1 MARPTVRSWLDQ
13 EQTLAWLL
21 VGPLVLLLLG
31 LVAYPF
37 AVAVQFALSDRTLAE
52 PGRFVGLANV
62 WNLWDNQIY
71 RQTLWNTIVYTIG
84 ATVLK
89 LGAGLG
95 LALILNERLPLK
107 RLIRSAVLLPWI
119 VPTVLSAMA
128 WLWLLT
134 PNFSVLNWILV
145 HSGLC
150 QRGLPWLTS
159 PSLAMFSVILVNTW
173 RGIPFFA
180 ITLLA
185 GLQTIPGELYEASAI
200 DGAGTWR
207 RFRYV
212 TLPLLQPILLITLV
226 LSVIWTFSDF
236 QVVYGLTQ
244 GGPMNSTHVLAT
256 LSYQVGLAS
265 GNIGEGA
272 AISLTM
278 LPLLLVLII
287 WQIRHLR
294 RGVGRVNRRPAIERV
309 LFVYAPLAFAL
320 VFLLG
325 PFYWMV
331 ITALKPNS
339 ELYNAAR
346 SPLYV
351 ASPTLEHFVFLFRKT
366 AFLEWTKNTMIVSVG
381 ATTLALTL
389 GVPAGY
395 ALARFRFPGA
405 GLVGTGVIVTY
416 LVPTSLL
423 FIPMVQVMSTIGLVD
438 SYWALVVVYP
448 TFLAPFVAW
457 LMAGYFRTIPGE
469 LEECARI
476 DGASRLGAL
485 WRIAIPLARPG
496 IVSAGIFAFTL
507 SWNEFIYAL
516 TLVTASSERTIPVGV
531 LVQLTRADFYFWGP
545 LMAGALA
552 GSIPVALIYS
562 FFVDQYAAGLTAGA
576 VKG

>member
-1 MARPTVRSWLDQ
+1 MGRLAVRRWLDQ

-37 AVAVQFALSDRTLAE
+37 GVAVQYALSDRTLAE
-52 PGRFVGLANV
+52 PGGFVGLANV

-84 ATVLK
+84 ATILK

-145 HSGLC
+145 HTGLS

-200 DGAGTWR
+200 DGAGTWH
-207 RFRYV
+207 RFRHV

-278 LPLLLVLII
+278 LPLLLVLIV

-294 RGVGRVNRRPAIERV
+294 RG
-309 LFVYAPLAFAL
+309 
-320 VFLLG
+320 
-325 PFYWMV
+325 
-331 ITALKPNS
+331 T
-339 ELYNAAR
+339 
-346 SPLYV
+346 
-351 ASPTLEHFVFLFRKT
+351 
-366 AFLEWTKNTMIVSVG
+366 G
-381 ATTLALTL
+381 A
-389 GVPAGY
+389 
-395 ALARFRFPGA
+395 
-405 GLVGTGVIVTY
+405 
-416 LVPTSLL
+416 
-423 FIPMVQVMSTIGLVD
+423 
-438 SYWALVVVYP
+438 
-448 TFLAPFVAW
+448 
-457 LMAGYFRTIPGE
+457 
-469 LEECARI
+469 
-476 DGASRLGAL
+476 
-485 WRIAIPLARPG
+485 
-496 IVSAGIFAFTL
+496 
-507 SWNEFIYAL
+507 
-516 TLVTASSERTIPVGV
+516 
-531 LVQLTRADFYFWGP
+531 
-545 LMAGALA
+545 
-552 GSIPVALIYS
+552 
-562 FFVDQYAAGLTAGA
+562 
-576 VKG
+576 

>member
-1 MARPTVRSWLDQ
+1 MARLSVRRWLDQ

-37 AVAVQFALSDRTLAE
+37 GVAVMYALSDRTLAE

-84 ATVLK
+84 ATILK

-95 LALILNERLPLK
+95 LALILNEKLPLK

-145 HSGLC
+145 HAGLS

-159 PSLAMFSVILVNTW
+159 PALAMFSVILVNTW

-185 GLQTIPGELYEASAI
+185 GLQTIPGDLYEASAI
-200 DGAGTWR
+200 DGAGAWH

-226 LSVIWTFSDF
+226 LSMIWTFSDF

-278 LPLLLVLII
+278 LPLLLILIV

-294 RGVGRVNRRPAIERV
+294 RGA
-309 LFVYAPLAFAL
+309 
-320 VFLLG
+320 
-325 PFYWMV
+325 
-331 ITALKPNS
+331 TA
-339 ELYNAAR
+339 
-346 SPLYV
+346 
-351 ASPTLEHFVFLFRKT
+351 
-366 AFLEWTKNTMIVSVG
+366 
-381 ATTLALTL
+381 
-389 GVPAGY
+389 
-395 ALARFRFPGA
+395 
-405 GLVGTGVIVTY
+405 
-416 LVPTSLL
+416 
-423 FIPMVQVMSTIGLVD
+423 
-438 SYWALVVVYP
+438 
-448 TFLAPFVAW
+448 
-457 LMAGYFRTIPGE
+457 
-469 LEECARI
+469 
-476 DGASRLGAL
+476 
-485 WRIAIPLARPG
+485 
-496 IVSAGIFAFTL
+496 
-507 SWNEFIYAL
+507 
-516 TLVTASSERTIPVGV
+516 
-531 LVQLTRADFYFWGP
+531 
-545 LMAGALA
+545 
-552 GSIPVALIYS
+552 
-562 FFVDQYAAGLTAGA
+562 
-576 VKG
+576 

>member
-1 MARPTVRSWLDQ
+1 MVRLAVRRWLDQ

-37 AVAVQFALSDRTLAE
+37 GVAVQYALSDRTLAE

-84 ATVLK
+84 ATILK

-95 LALILNERLPLK
+95 LALILNEQLPFK

-134 PNFSVLNWILV
+134 PNFSVLNWMLV
-145 HSGLC
+145 HSGLS

-159 PSLAMFSVILVNTW
+159 PALAMFSVILVNTW

-200 DGAGTWR
+200 DGAGTWH
-207 RFRYV
+207 RFRHV

-278 LPLLLVLII
+278 LPLLLILIV

-294 RGVGRVNRRPAIERV
+294 RG
-309 LFVYAPLAFAL
+309 
-320 VFLLG
+320 
-325 PFYWMV
+325 
-331 ITALKPNS
+331 
-339 ELYNAAR
+339 
-346 SPLYV
+346 
-351 ASPTLEHFVFLFRKT
+351 
-366 AFLEWTKNTMIVSVG
+366 
-381 ATTLALTL
+381 
-389 GVPAGY
+389 
-395 ALARFRFPGA
+395 
-405 GLVGTGVIVTY
+405 
-416 LVPTSLL
+416 
-423 FIPMVQVMSTIGLVD
+423 
-438 SYWALVVVYP
+438 
-448 TFLAPFVAW
+448 
-457 LMAGYFRTIPGE
+457 
-469 LEECARI
+469 
-476 DGASRLGAL
+476 
-485 WRIAIPLARPG
+485 
-496 IVSAGIFAFTL
+496 
-507 SWNEFIYAL
+507 
-516 TLVTASSERTIPVGV
+516 
-531 LVQLTRADFYFWGP
+531 
-545 LMAGALA
+545 AGA
-552 GSIPVALIYS
+552 
-562 FFVDQYAAGLTAGA
+562 
-576 VKG
+576 

>member
-1 MARPTVRSWLDQ
+1 MARLAVRRWLDQ

-37 AVAVQFALSDRTLAE
+37 GVAVQYALSDRTLAE

-84 ATVLK
+84 ATILK

-95 LALILNERLPLK
+95 LALILNEQLPLK

-134 PNFSVLNWILV
+134 PNFSVLNWMLV
-145 HSGLC
+145 HSGLS

-200 DGAGTWR
+200 DGAGTWH
-207 RFRYV
+207 RFRHV

-278 LPLLLVLII
+278 LPLLLILIV

-294 RGVGRVNRRPAIERV
+294 RG
-309 LFVYAPLAFAL
+309 
-320 VFLLG
+320 
-325 PFYWMV
+325 
-331 ITALKPNS
+331 
-339 ELYNAAR
+339 
-346 SPLYV
+346 
-351 ASPTLEHFVFLFRKT
+351 
-366 AFLEWTKNTMIVSVG
+366 
-381 ATTLALTL
+381 
-389 GVPAGY
+389 
-395 ALARFRFPGA
+395 
-405 GLVGTGVIVTY
+405 
-416 LVPTSLL
+416 
-423 FIPMVQVMSTIGLVD
+423 
-438 SYWALVVVYP
+438 
-448 TFLAPFVAW
+448 
-457 LMAGYFRTIPGE
+457 
-469 LEECARI
+469 
-476 DGASRLGAL
+476 
-485 WRIAIPLARPG
+485 
-496 IVSAGIFAFTL
+496 
-507 SWNEFIYAL
+507 
-516 TLVTASSERTIPVGV
+516 
-531 LVQLTRADFYFWGP
+531 
-545 LMAGALA
+545 AGA
-552 GSIPVALIYS
+552 
-562 FFVDQYAAGLTAGA
+562 
-576 VKG
+576 

>member
-1 MARPTVRSWLDQ
+1 MPRLSVRRWLDQ

-37 AVAVQFALSDRTLAE
+37 GVAVMYALSDRTLAE

-84 ATVLK
+84 ATILK

-95 LALILNERLPLK
+95 LALVLNEKLPLK

-145 HSGLC
+145 HSGLS

-200 DGAGTWR
+200 DGAGAWH

-226 LSVIWTFSDF
+226 LSMIWTFSDF

-278 LPLLLVLII
+278 LPLLLILIV

-294 RGVGRVNRRPAIERV
+294 RGA
-309 LFVYAPLAFAL
+309 
-320 VFLLG
+320 
-325 PFYWMV
+325 
-331 ITALKPNS
+331 TA
-339 ELYNAAR
+339 
-346 SPLYV
+346 
-351 ASPTLEHFVFLFRKT
+351 
-366 AFLEWTKNTMIVSVG
+366 
-381 ATTLALTL
+381 
-389 GVPAGY
+389 
-395 ALARFRFPGA
+395 
-405 GLVGTGVIVTY
+405 
-416 LVPTSLL
+416 
-423 FIPMVQVMSTIGLVD
+423 
-438 SYWALVVVYP
+438 
-448 TFLAPFVAW
+448 
-457 LMAGYFRTIPGE
+457 
-469 LEECARI
+469 
-476 DGASRLGAL
+476 
-485 WRIAIPLARPG
+485 
-496 IVSAGIFAFTL
+496 
-507 SWNEFIYAL
+507 
-516 TLVTASSERTIPVGV
+516 
-531 LVQLTRADFYFWGP
+531 
-545 LMAGALA
+545 
-552 GSIPVALIYS
+552 
-562 FFVDQYAAGLTAGA
+562 
-576 VKG
+576 

>member
-1 MARPTVRSWLDQ
+1 MVPSSIRRWLDH

-37 AVAVQFALSDRTLAE
+37 GVAVQYALSDRTLAE

-62 WNLWDNQIY
+62 RNLWDNQIY

-84 ATVLK
+84 ATILK

-95 LALILNERLPLK
+95 LALVLNERLPLK

-145 HSGLC
+145 HAGIS

-200 DGAGTWR
+200 DGAGRWH

-212 TLPLLQPILLITLV
+212 TLPLLQPILVITLI

-278 LPLLLVLII
+278 LPLLLILIV

-294 RGVGRVNRRPAIERV
+294 RGA
-309 LFVYAPLAFAL
+309 
-320 VFLLG
+320 
-325 PFYWMV
+325 
-331 ITALKPNS
+331 TA
-339 ELYNAAR
+339 
-346 SPLYV
+346 
-351 ASPTLEHFVFLFRKT
+351 
-366 AFLEWTKNTMIVSVG
+366 
-381 ATTLALTL
+381 
-389 GVPAGY
+389 
-395 ALARFRFPGA
+395 
-405 GLVGTGVIVTY
+405 
-416 LVPTSLL
+416 
-423 FIPMVQVMSTIGLVD
+423 
-438 SYWALVVVYP
+438 
-448 TFLAPFVAW
+448 
-457 LMAGYFRTIPGE
+457 
-469 LEECARI
+469 
-476 DGASRLGAL
+476 
-485 WRIAIPLARPG
+485 
-496 IVSAGIFAFTL
+496 
-507 SWNEFIYAL
+507 
-516 TLVTASSERTIPVGV
+516 
-531 LVQLTRADFYFWGP
+531 
-545 LMAGALA
+545 
-552 GSIPVALIYS
+552 
-562 FFVDQYAAGLTAGA
+562 
-576 VKG
+576 

>member
-1 MARPTVRSWLDQ
+1 MMRLSVRRWLDQ

-37 AVAVQFALSDRTLAE
+37 GVAVMYALSDRTLAE

-89 LGAGLG
+89 LGAGLA
-95 LALILNERLPLK
+95 LALILNEQLPLK

-145 HSGLC
+145 HTGLS

-185 GLQTIPGELYEASAI
+185 GLQTIPTELYEASAI

-278 LPLLLVLII
+278 LPLLLIMII

-294 RGVGRVNRRPAIERV
+294 RGV
-309 LFVYAPLAFAL
+309 
-320 VFLLG
+320 
-325 PFYWMV
+325 
-331 ITALKPNS
+331 
-339 ELYNAAR
+339 AA
-346 SPLYV
+346 
-351 ASPTLEHFVFLFRKT
+351 
-366 AFLEWTKNTMIVSVG
+366 
-381 ATTLALTL
+381 
-389 GVPAGY
+389 
-395 ALARFRFPGA
+395 
-405 GLVGTGVIVTY
+405 
-416 LVPTSLL
+416 
-423 FIPMVQVMSTIGLVD
+423 
-438 SYWALVVVYP
+438 
-448 TFLAPFVAW
+448 
-457 LMAGYFRTIPGE
+457 
-469 LEECARI
+469 
-476 DGASRLGAL
+476 
-485 WRIAIPLARPG
+485 
-496 IVSAGIFAFTL
+496 
-507 SWNEFIYAL
+507 
-516 TLVTASSERTIPVGV
+516 
-531 LVQLTRADFYFWGP
+531 
-545 LMAGALA
+545 
-552 GSIPVALIYS
+552 
-562 FFVDQYAAGLTAGA
+562 
-576 VKG
+576 

>member
-1 MARPTVRSWLDQ
+1 MARPSVRRWLDQ
-13 EQTLAWLL
+13 EQTLAWIL

-37 AVAVQFALSDRTLAE
+37 GVAVQFALSDRTLAE

-62 WNLWDNQIY
+62 WNLWENQIY

-84 ATVLK
+84 ATILK

-95 LALILNERLPLK
+95 LALVLNERLPLK

-145 HSGLC
+145 HSGLS
-150 QRGLPWLTS
+150 QRGLPWLTN

-200 DGAGTWR
+200 DGAGTWH

-278 LPLLLVLII
+278 LPLLLILII

-294 RGVGRVNRRPAIERV
+294 RG
-309 LFVYAPLAFAL
+309 
-320 VFLLG
+320 
-325 PFYWMV
+325 
-331 ITALKPNS
+331 
-339 ELYNAAR
+339 
-346 SPLYV
+346 
-351 ASPTLEHFVFLFRKT
+351 
-366 AFLEWTKNTMIVSVG
+366 
-381 ATTLALTL
+381 
-389 GVPAGY
+389 
-395 ALARFRFPGA
+395 
-405 GLVGTGVIVTY
+405 
-416 LVPTSLL
+416 
-423 FIPMVQVMSTIGLVD
+423 
-438 SYWALVVVYP
+438 
-448 TFLAPFVAW
+448 
-457 LMAGYFRTIPGE
+457 
-469 LEECARI
+469 
-476 DGASRLGAL
+476 
-485 WRIAIPLARPG
+485 
-496 IVSAGIFAFTL
+496 
-507 SWNEFIYAL
+507 
-516 TLVTASSERTIPVGV
+516 
-531 LVQLTRADFYFWGP
+531 
-545 LMAGALA
+545 AGA
-552 GSIPVALIYS
+552 
-562 FFVDQYAAGLTAGA
+562 
-576 VKG
+576 

>member
-1 MARPTVRSWLDQ
+1 MARLSVRRWLDQ

-37 AVAVQFALSDRTLAE
+37 GVAVMYALSDRTLAE

-84 ATVLK
+84 ATILK

-95 LALILNERLPLK
+95 LALVLNEKLPLK

-145 HSGLC
+145 HSGLS

-185 GLQTIPGELYEASAI
+185 GLQTIPGDLYEASAI
-200 DGAGTWR
+200 DGAGPWH

-226 LSVIWTFSDF
+226 LSMIWTFSDF

-278 LPLLLVLII
+278 LPLLLILIV

-294 RGVGRVNRRPAIERV
+294 RGA
-309 LFVYAPLAFAL
+309 
-320 VFLLG
+320 
-325 PFYWMV
+325 
-331 ITALKPNS
+331 TA
-339 ELYNAAR
+339 
-346 SPLYV
+346 
-351 ASPTLEHFVFLFRKT
+351 
-366 AFLEWTKNTMIVSVG
+366 
-381 ATTLALTL
+381 
-389 GVPAGY
+389 
-395 ALARFRFPGA
+395 
-405 GLVGTGVIVTY
+405 
-416 LVPTSLL
+416 
-423 FIPMVQVMSTIGLVD
+423 
-438 SYWALVVVYP
+438 
-448 TFLAPFVAW
+448 
-457 LMAGYFRTIPGE
+457 
-469 LEECARI
+469 
-476 DGASRLGAL
+476 
-485 WRIAIPLARPG
+485 
-496 IVSAGIFAFTL
+496 
-507 SWNEFIYAL
+507 
-516 TLVTASSERTIPVGV
+516 
-531 LVQLTRADFYFWGP
+531 
-545 LMAGALA
+545 
-552 GSIPVALIYS
+552 
-562 FFVDQYAAGLTAGA
+562 
-576 VKG
+576 

>member
-1 MARPTVRSWLDQ
+1 MARLSVRRWLDQ

-37 AVAVQFALSDRTLAE
+37 GVAVMYALSDRTLAE

-84 ATVLK
+84 ATILK

-95 LALILNERLPLK
+95 LALVLNEKLPLK

-145 HSGLC
+145 HSGLS

-185 GLQTIPGELYEASAI
+185 GLQTIPGDLYEASAI
-200 DGAGTWR
+200 DGAGPWH

-278 LPLLLVLII
+278 LPLLLILIV

-294 RGVGRVNRRPAIERV
+294 RGA
-309 LFVYAPLAFAL
+309 
-320 VFLLG
+320 
-325 PFYWMV
+325 
-331 ITALKPNS
+331 TA
-339 ELYNAAR
+339 
-346 SPLYV
+346 
-351 ASPTLEHFVFLFRKT
+351 
-366 AFLEWTKNTMIVSVG
+366 
-381 ATTLALTL
+381 
-389 GVPAGY
+389 
-395 ALARFRFPGA
+395 
-405 GLVGTGVIVTY
+405 
-416 LVPTSLL
+416 
-423 FIPMVQVMSTIGLVD
+423 
-438 SYWALVVVYP
+438 
-448 TFLAPFVAW
+448 
-457 LMAGYFRTIPGE
+457 
-469 LEECARI
+469 
-476 DGASRLGAL
+476 
-485 WRIAIPLARPG
+485 
-496 IVSAGIFAFTL
+496 
-507 SWNEFIYAL
+507 
-516 TLVTASSERTIPVGV
+516 
-531 LVQLTRADFYFWGP
+531 
-545 LMAGALA
+545 
-552 GSIPVALIYS
+552 
-562 FFVDQYAAGLTAGA
+562 
-576 VKG
+576 

>member
-1 MARPTVRSWLDQ
+1 MTRFSPRRWLDQ

-37 AVAVQFALSDRTLAE
+37 GVAVQFALSDRTLAE

-89 LGAGLG
+89 LGAGLA
-95 LALILNERLPLK
+95 LALILNEQLPLK

-145 HSGLC
+145 HTGVS

-200 DGAGTWR
+200 DGAGPWH

-212 TLPLLQPILLITLV
+212 TLPLLQPILVITLI

-278 LPLLLVLII
+278 LPLLLILIV

-294 RGVGRVNRRPAIERV
+294 RGA
-309 LFVYAPLAFAL
+309 
-320 VFLLG
+320 
-325 PFYWMV
+325 
-331 ITALKPNS
+331 TA
-339 ELYNAAR
+339 
-346 SPLYV
+346 
-351 ASPTLEHFVFLFRKT
+351 
-366 AFLEWTKNTMIVSVG
+366 
-381 ATTLALTL
+381 
-389 GVPAGY
+389 
-395 ALARFRFPGA
+395 
-405 GLVGTGVIVTY
+405 
-416 LVPTSLL
+416 
-423 FIPMVQVMSTIGLVD
+423 
-438 SYWALVVVYP
+438 
-448 TFLAPFVAW
+448 
-457 LMAGYFRTIPGE
+457 
-469 LEECARI
+469 
-476 DGASRLGAL
+476 
-485 WRIAIPLARPG
+485 
-496 IVSAGIFAFTL
+496 
-507 SWNEFIYAL
+507 
-516 TLVTASSERTIPVGV
+516 
-531 LVQLTRADFYFWGP
+531 
-545 LMAGALA
+545 
-552 GSIPVALIYS
+552 
-562 FFVDQYAAGLTAGA
+562 
-576 VKG
+576 

>member
-1 MARPTVRSWLDQ
+1 MARLSVRRWLDQ

-37 AVAVQFALSDRTLAE
+37 GVAVMYALSDRTLAE

-84 ATVLK
+84 ATILK

-95 LALILNERLPLK
+95 LALVLNERLPLK
-107 RLIRSAVLLPWI
+107 RLVRSAVLLPWI

-145 HSGLC
+145 HSGLS

-200 DGAGTWR
+200 DGAGPWH

-226 LSVIWTFSDF
+226 LSMIWTFSDF

-278 LPLLLVLII
+278 LPLLLILIV

-294 RGVGRVNRRPAIERV
+294 RGA
-309 LFVYAPLAFAL
+309 
-320 VFLLG
+320 
-325 PFYWMV
+325 
-331 ITALKPNS
+331 TA
-339 ELYNAAR
+339 
-346 SPLYV
+346 
-351 ASPTLEHFVFLFRKT
+351 
-366 AFLEWTKNTMIVSVG
+366 
-381 ATTLALTL
+381 
-389 GVPAGY
+389 
-395 ALARFRFPGA
+395 
-405 GLVGTGVIVTY
+405 
-416 LVPTSLL
+416 
-423 FIPMVQVMSTIGLVD
+423 
-438 SYWALVVVYP
+438 
-448 TFLAPFVAW
+448 
-457 LMAGYFRTIPGE
+457 
-469 LEECARI
+469 
-476 DGASRLGAL
+476 
-485 WRIAIPLARPG
+485 
-496 IVSAGIFAFTL
+496 
-507 SWNEFIYAL
+507 
-516 TLVTASSERTIPVGV
+516 
-531 LVQLTRADFYFWGP
+531 
-545 LMAGALA
+545 
-552 GSIPVALIYS
+552 
-562 FFVDQYAAGLTAGA
+562 
-576 VKG
+576 

>member
-1 MARPTVRSWLDQ
+1 MVRLSIRRWLDQ

-21 VGPLVLLLLG
+21 VGPLVLLLLA

-37 AVAVQFALSDRTLAE
+37 GVAVQYALSDRTLAE

-84 ATVLK
+84 ATILK

-95 LALILNERLPLK
+95 LALVLNERLPLK

-145 HSGLC
+145 HLGLS

-200 DGAGTWR
+200 DGVGTWR

-212 TLPLLQPILLITLV
+212 TLPLLQPILLIALV

-278 LPLLLVLII
+278 LPLLLILIV

-294 RGVGRVNRRPAIERV
+294 RG
-309 LFVYAPLAFAL
+309 
-320 VFLLG
+320 
-325 PFYWMV
+325 
-331 ITALKPNS
+331 
-339 ELYNAAR
+339 
-346 SPLYV
+346 
-351 ASPTLEHFVFLFRKT
+351 
-366 AFLEWTKNTMIVSVG
+366 
-381 ATTLALTL
+381 
-389 GVPAGY
+389 AG
-395 ALARFRFPGA
+395 
-405 GLVGTGVIVTY
+405 T
-416 LVPTSLL
+416 
-423 FIPMVQVMSTIGLVD
+423 
-438 SYWALVVVYP
+438 
-448 TFLAPFVAW
+448 
-457 LMAGYFRTIPGE
+457 
-469 LEECARI
+469 
-476 DGASRLGAL
+476 
-485 WRIAIPLARPG
+485 
-496 IVSAGIFAFTL
+496 
-507 SWNEFIYAL
+507 
-516 TLVTASSERTIPVGV
+516 
-531 LVQLTRADFYFWGP
+531 
-545 LMAGALA
+545 
-552 GSIPVALIYS
+552 
-562 FFVDQYAAGLTAGA
+562 
-576 VKG
+576 

>member
-1 MARPTVRSWLDQ
+1 MARLSIRRWLDQ

-37 AVAVQFALSDRTLAE
+37 GVAVMYALSDRTLAE

-84 ATVLK
+84 ATILK

-95 LALILNERLPLK
+95 LALILNEQLPMK

-134 PNFSVLNWILV
+134 PNFSVLNWILI
-145 HSGLC
+145 HLGLS

-159 PSLAMFSVILVNTW
+159 PALAMFSVILVNTW

-200 DGAGTWR
+200 DGAGPWH

-212 TLPLLQPILLITLV
+212 TLPLLQPVLVITLI

-278 LPLLLVLII
+278 LPLLLILIV

-294 RGVGRVNRRPAIERV
+294 RGA
-309 LFVYAPLAFAL
+309 
-320 VFLLG
+320 
-325 PFYWMV
+325 
-331 ITALKPNS
+331 
-339 ELYNAAR
+339 
-346 SPLYV
+346 V
-351 ASPTLEHFVFLFRKT
+351 A
-366 AFLEWTKNTMIVSVG
+366 
-381 ATTLALTL
+381 
-389 GVPAGY
+389 
-395 ALARFRFPGA
+395 
-405 GLVGTGVIVTY
+405 
-416 LVPTSLL
+416 
-423 FIPMVQVMSTIGLVD
+423 
-438 SYWALVVVYP
+438 
-448 TFLAPFVAW
+448 
-457 LMAGYFRTIPGE
+457 
-469 LEECARI
+469 
-476 DGASRLGAL
+476 
-485 WRIAIPLARPG
+485 
-496 IVSAGIFAFTL
+496 
-507 SWNEFIYAL
+507 
-516 TLVTASSERTIPVGV
+516 
-531 LVQLTRADFYFWGP
+531 
-545 LMAGALA
+545 
-552 GSIPVALIYS
+552 
-562 FFVDQYAAGLTAGA
+562 
-576 VKG
+576 

>member
-1 MARPTVRSWLDQ
+1 MARLAVRRWLDQ

-37 AVAVQFALSDRTLAE
+37 GVAVQYALSDRTLAE

-84 ATVLK
+84 ATILK

-95 LALILNERLPLK
+95 LALILNEQLPLK

-145 HSGLC
+145 HSGLS

-200 DGAGTWR
+200 DGAGTWH
-207 RFRYV
+207 RFRHV

-278 LPLLLVLII
+278 LPLLLILIV

-294 RGVGRVNRRPAIERV
+294 RG
-309 LFVYAPLAFAL
+309 
-320 VFLLG
+320 
-325 PFYWMV
+325 
-331 ITALKPNS
+331 
-339 ELYNAAR
+339 
-346 SPLYV
+346 
-351 ASPTLEHFVFLFRKT
+351 
-366 AFLEWTKNTMIVSVG
+366 
-381 ATTLALTL
+381 
-389 GVPAGY
+389 
-395 ALARFRFPGA
+395 
-405 GLVGTGVIVTY
+405 
-416 LVPTSLL
+416 
-423 FIPMVQVMSTIGLVD
+423 
-438 SYWALVVVYP
+438 
-448 TFLAPFVAW
+448 
-457 LMAGYFRTIPGE
+457 
-469 LEECARI
+469 
-476 DGASRLGAL
+476 
-485 WRIAIPLARPG
+485 
-496 IVSAGIFAFTL
+496 
-507 SWNEFIYAL
+507 
-516 TLVTASSERTIPVGV
+516 
-531 LVQLTRADFYFWGP
+531 
-545 LMAGALA
+545 AGA
-552 GSIPVALIYS
+552 
-562 FFVDQYAAGLTAGA
+562 
-576 VKG
+576 

>member
-1 MARPTVRSWLDQ
+1 
-13 EQTLAWLL
+13 
-21 VGPLVLLLLG
+21 
-31 LVAYPF
+31 VAYPF
-37 AVAVQFALSDRTLAE
+37 GVAVMYALSDRTLAE

-84 ATVLK
+84 ATILK

-95 LALILNERLPLK
+95 LALVLNEKLPLK

-134 PNFSVLNWILV
+134 PNFSVLNWMLV
-145 HSGLC
+145 HAGLS

-159 PSLAMFSVILVNTW
+159 PALAMFSVILVNTW

-200 DGAGTWR
+200 DGAGAWH

-226 LSVIWTFSDF
+226 LSMIWTFSDF

-278 LPLLLVLII
+278 LPLLLILIV

-294 RGVGRVNRRPAIERV
+294 RGA
-309 LFVYAPLAFAL
+309 
-320 VFLLG
+320 
-325 PFYWMV
+325 
-331 ITALKPNS
+331 TA
-339 ELYNAAR
+339 
-346 SPLYV
+346 
-351 ASPTLEHFVFLFRKT
+351 
-366 AFLEWTKNTMIVSVG
+366 
-381 ATTLALTL
+381 
-389 GVPAGY
+389 
-395 ALARFRFPGA
+395 
-405 GLVGTGVIVTY
+405 
-416 LVPTSLL
+416 
-423 FIPMVQVMSTIGLVD
+423 
-438 SYWALVVVYP
+438 
-448 TFLAPFVAW
+448 
-457 LMAGYFRTIPGE
+457 
-469 LEECARI
+469 
-476 DGASRLGAL
+476 
-485 WRIAIPLARPG
+485 
-496 IVSAGIFAFTL
+496 
-507 SWNEFIYAL
+507 
-516 TLVTASSERTIPVGV
+516 
-531 LVQLTRADFYFWGP
+531 
-545 LMAGALA
+545 
-552 GSIPVALIYS
+552 
-562 FFVDQYAAGLTAGA
+562 
-576 VKG
+576 

>member
-1 MARPTVRSWLDQ
+1 MASPSVRRWLDQ

-37 AVAVQFALSDRTLAE
+37 GVAVQFALSDRTLAE

-84 ATVLK
+84 ATILK

-95 LALILNERLPLK
+95 LALILNEQLPLK

-128 WLWLLT
+128 WLWMLT

-145 HSGLC
+145 HTGVS

-159 PSLAMFSVILVNTW
+159 PTLAMFSVILVNTW

-278 LPLLLVLII
+278 LPLLLILIV

-294 RGVGRVNRRPAIERV
+294 RGVGA
-309 LFVYAPLAFAL
+309 
-320 VFLLG
+320 
-325 PFYWMV
+325 
-331 ITALKPNS
+331 
-339 ELYNAAR
+339 
-346 SPLYV
+346 
-351 ASPTLEHFVFLFRKT
+351 
-366 AFLEWTKNTMIVSVG
+366 
-381 ATTLALTL
+381 
-389 GVPAGY
+389 
-395 ALARFRFPGA
+395 
-405 GLVGTGVIVTY
+405 
-416 LVPTSLL
+416 
-423 FIPMVQVMSTIGLVD
+423 
-438 SYWALVVVYP
+438 
-448 TFLAPFVAW
+448 
-457 LMAGYFRTIPGE
+457 
-469 LEECARI
+469 
-476 DGASRLGAL
+476 
-485 WRIAIPLARPG
+485 
-496 IVSAGIFAFTL
+496 
-507 SWNEFIYAL
+507 
-516 TLVTASSERTIPVGV
+516 
-531 LVQLTRADFYFWGP
+531 
-545 LMAGALA
+545 
-552 GSIPVALIYS
+552 
-562 FFVDQYAAGLTAGA
+562 
-576 VKG
+576 

>member
-1 MARPTVRSWLDQ
+1 MAPFSIRRWLDQ
-13 EQTLAWLL
+13 EQALAWLL

-37 AVAVQFALSDRTLAE
+37 GMAVQFALSDRTLAE

-84 ATVLK
+84 ATILK

-145 HSGLC
+145 HTGVS

-278 LPLLLVLII
+278 LPLLLILIV

-294 RGVGRVNRRPAIERV
+294 RG
-309 LFVYAPLAFAL
+309 
-320 VFLLG
+320 
-325 PFYWMV
+325 
-331 ITALKPNS
+331 
-339 ELYNAAR
+339 
-346 SPLYV
+346 
-351 ASPTLEHFVFLFRKT
+351 
-366 AFLEWTKNTMIVSVG
+366 
-381 ATTLALTL
+381 
-389 GVPAGY
+389 
-395 ALARFRFPGA
+395 
-405 GLVGTGVIVTY
+405 
-416 LVPTSLL
+416 
-423 FIPMVQVMSTIGLVD
+423 
-438 SYWALVVVYP
+438 
-448 TFLAPFVAW
+448 
-457 LMAGYFRTIPGE
+457 
-469 LEECARI
+469 
-476 DGASRLGAL
+476 
-485 WRIAIPLARPG
+485 
-496 IVSAGIFAFTL
+496 
-507 SWNEFIYAL
+507 
-516 TLVTASSERTIPVGV
+516 
-531 LVQLTRADFYFWGP
+531 
-545 LMAGALA
+545 AGA
-552 GSIPVALIYS
+552 
-562 FFVDQYAAGLTAGA
+562 
-576 VKG
+576 

>member
-1 MARPTVRSWLDQ
+1 MARISVRRWLDQ

-37 AVAVQFALSDRTLAE
+37 GVAVMYALSDRTLAE

-84 ATVLK
+84 ATILK

-95 LALILNERLPLK
+95 LALVLNEKLPLK

-145 HSGLC
+145 HSGLS

-200 DGAGTWR
+200 DGAGAWH

-226 LSVIWTFSDF
+226 LSMIWTFSDF

-278 LPLLLVLII
+278 LPLLLILIV

-294 RGVGRVNRRPAIERV
+294 RGA
-309 LFVYAPLAFAL
+309 
-320 VFLLG
+320 
-325 PFYWMV
+325 
-331 ITALKPNS
+331 TA
-339 ELYNAAR
+339 
-346 SPLYV
+346 
-351 ASPTLEHFVFLFRKT
+351 
-366 AFLEWTKNTMIVSVG
+366 
-381 ATTLALTL
+381 
-389 GVPAGY
+389 
-395 ALARFRFPGA
+395 
-405 GLVGTGVIVTY
+405 
-416 LVPTSLL
+416 
-423 FIPMVQVMSTIGLVD
+423 
-438 SYWALVVVYP
+438 
-448 TFLAPFVAW
+448 
-457 LMAGYFRTIPGE
+457 
-469 LEECARI
+469 
-476 DGASRLGAL
+476 
-485 WRIAIPLARPG
+485 
-496 IVSAGIFAFTL
+496 
-507 SWNEFIYAL
+507 
-516 TLVTASSERTIPVGV
+516 
-531 LVQLTRADFYFWGP
+531 
-545 LMAGALA
+545 
-552 GSIPVALIYS
+552 
-562 FFVDQYAAGLTAGA
+562 
-576 VKG
+576 

>member
-1 MARPTVRSWLDQ
+1 MARLSVRRWLDQ

-37 AVAVQFALSDRTLAE
+37 GMAVQFALSDRTLAE

-62 WNLWDNQIY
+62 WNLWENQIY

-84 ATVLK
+84 ATILK

-95 LALILNERLPLK
+95 LALVLNERLPLK

-134 PNFSVLNWILV
+134 PNFSVLNWVLV
-145 HSGLC
+145 HAGLS

-200 DGAGTWR
+200 DGAGAWH

-278 LPLLLVLII
+278 LPLLLILIV

-294 RGVGRVNRRPAIERV
+294 RGV
-309 LFVYAPLAFAL
+309 
-320 VFLLG
+320 
-325 PFYWMV
+325 
-331 ITALKPNS
+331 
-339 ELYNAAR
+339 AA
-346 SPLYV
+346 
-351 ASPTLEHFVFLFRKT
+351 
-366 AFLEWTKNTMIVSVG
+366 
-381 ATTLALTL
+381 
-389 GVPAGY
+389 
-395 ALARFRFPGA
+395 
-405 GLVGTGVIVTY
+405 
-416 LVPTSLL
+416 
-423 FIPMVQVMSTIGLVD
+423 
-438 SYWALVVVYP
+438 
-448 TFLAPFVAW
+448 
-457 LMAGYFRTIPGE
+457 
-469 LEECARI
+469 
-476 DGASRLGAL
+476 
-485 WRIAIPLARPG
+485 
-496 IVSAGIFAFTL
+496 
-507 SWNEFIYAL
+507 
-516 TLVTASSERTIPVGV
+516 
-531 LVQLTRADFYFWGP
+531 
-545 LMAGALA
+545 
-552 GSIPVALIYS
+552 
-562 FFVDQYAAGLTAGA
+562 
-576 VKG
+576 

>member
-1 MARPTVRSWLDQ
+1 MARLSVRRWLDQ

-37 AVAVQFALSDRTLAE
+37 GVAVQYALSDRTLAE

-95 LALILNERLPLK
+95 LALVLNEHFPLK

-145 HSGLC
+145 HTGVS

-159 PSLAMFSVILVNTW
+159 PQLAMFSVILVNTW

-207 RFRYV
+207 RFRHM

-278 LPLLLVLII
+278 LPLLLILIV

-294 RGVGRVNRRPAIERV
+294 RGVGA
-309 LFVYAPLAFAL
+309 
-320 VFLLG
+320 
-325 PFYWMV
+325 
-331 ITALKPNS
+331 
-339 ELYNAAR
+339 
-346 SPLYV
+346 
-351 ASPTLEHFVFLFRKT
+351 
-366 AFLEWTKNTMIVSVG
+366 
-381 ATTLALTL
+381 
-389 GVPAGY
+389 
-395 ALARFRFPGA
+395 
-405 GLVGTGVIVTY
+405 
-416 LVPTSLL
+416 
-423 FIPMVQVMSTIGLVD
+423 
-438 SYWALVVVYP
+438 
-448 TFLAPFVAW
+448 
-457 LMAGYFRTIPGE
+457 
-469 LEECARI
+469 
-476 DGASRLGAL
+476 
-485 WRIAIPLARPG
+485 
-496 IVSAGIFAFTL
+496 
-507 SWNEFIYAL
+507 
-516 TLVTASSERTIPVGV
+516 
-531 LVQLTRADFYFWGP
+531 
-545 LMAGALA
+545 
-552 GSIPVALIYS
+552 
-562 FFVDQYAAGLTAGA
+562 
-576 VKG
+576 

>member
-1 MARPTVRSWLDQ
+1 MARLSVRWWLDQ

-37 AVAVQFALSDRTLAE
+37 GVAVQYALSDRTLAE

-95 LALILNERLPLK
+95 LALVLNEHFPLK

-145 HSGLC
+145 HTGVS
-150 QRGLPWLTS
+150 QRGFPWLTS
-159 PSLAMFSVILVNTW
+159 PQLAMFSVILVNTW

-207 RFRYV
+207 RFRHM

-278 LPLLLVLII
+278 LPLLLILIV

-294 RGVGRVNRRPAIERV
+294 RGVGA
-309 LFVYAPLAFAL
+309 
-320 VFLLG
+320 
-325 PFYWMV
+325 
-331 ITALKPNS
+331 
-339 ELYNAAR
+339 
-346 SPLYV
+346 
-351 ASPTLEHFVFLFRKT
+351 
-366 AFLEWTKNTMIVSVG
+366 
-381 ATTLALTL
+381 
-389 GVPAGY
+389 
-395 ALARFRFPGA
+395 
-405 GLVGTGVIVTY
+405 
-416 LVPTSLL
+416 
-423 FIPMVQVMSTIGLVD
+423 
-438 SYWALVVVYP
+438 
-448 TFLAPFVAW
+448 
-457 LMAGYFRTIPGE
+457 
-469 LEECARI
+469 
-476 DGASRLGAL
+476 
-485 WRIAIPLARPG
+485 
-496 IVSAGIFAFTL
+496 
-507 SWNEFIYAL
+507 
-516 TLVTASSERTIPVGV
+516 
-531 LVQLTRADFYFWGP
+531 
-545 LMAGALA
+545 
-552 GSIPVALIYS
+552 
-562 FFVDQYAAGLTAGA
+562 
-576 VKG
+576 

>member
-1 MARPTVRSWLDQ
+1 MARLSVRRWLDQ

-37 AVAVQFALSDRTLAE
+37 GVAVMYALSDRTLAE

-84 ATVLK
+84 ATILK

-95 LALILNERLPLK
+95 LALILNEKLPLK

-134 PNFSVLNWILV
+134 PNFSVLNWMLV
-145 HSGLC
+145 HAGLS

-159 PSLAMFSVILVNTW
+159 PALAMFSVILVNTW

-200 DGAGTWR
+200 DGAGAWH

-226 LSVIWTFSDF
+226 LSMIWTYSDF

-278 LPLLLVLII
+278 LPLLLILIV

-294 RGVGRVNRRPAIERV
+294 RGA
-309 LFVYAPLAFAL
+309 
-320 VFLLG
+320 
-325 PFYWMV
+325 
-331 ITALKPNS
+331 TA
-339 ELYNAAR
+339 
-346 SPLYV
+346 
-351 ASPTLEHFVFLFRKT
+351 
-366 AFLEWTKNTMIVSVG
+366 
-381 ATTLALTL
+381 
-389 GVPAGY
+389 
-395 ALARFRFPGA
+395 
-405 GLVGTGVIVTY
+405 
-416 LVPTSLL
+416 
-423 FIPMVQVMSTIGLVD
+423 
-438 SYWALVVVYP
+438 
-448 TFLAPFVAW
+448 
-457 LMAGYFRTIPGE
+457 
-469 LEECARI
+469 
-476 DGASRLGAL
+476 
-485 WRIAIPLARPG
+485 
-496 IVSAGIFAFTL
+496 
-507 SWNEFIYAL
+507 
-516 TLVTASSERTIPVGV
+516 
-531 LVQLTRADFYFWGP
+531 
-545 LMAGALA
+545 
-552 GSIPVALIYS
+552 
-562 FFVDQYAAGLTAGA
+562 
-576 VKG
+576 

>member
-1 MARPTVRSWLDQ
+1 MTRLSVRRWLDQ
-13 EQTLAWLL
+13 EQTLGWLL

-37 AVAVQFALSDRTLAE
+37 GMAVQFALSDRTLAE

-62 WNLWDNQIY
+62 WNLWENQIY

-84 ATVLK
+84 ATILK

-95 LALILNERLPLK
+95 LALVLNERLPLK
-107 RLIRSAVLLPWI
+107 RLVRSAVLLPWI

-145 HSGLC
+145 HTGVS

-294 RGVGRVNRRPAIERV
+294 RGVDA
-309 LFVYAPLAFAL
+309 
-320 VFLLG
+320 
-325 PFYWMV
+325 
-331 ITALKPNS
+331 
-339 ELYNAAR
+339 
-346 SPLYV
+346 
-351 ASPTLEHFVFLFRKT
+351 
-366 AFLEWTKNTMIVSVG
+366 
-381 ATTLALTL
+381 
-389 GVPAGY
+389 
-395 ALARFRFPGA
+395 
-405 GLVGTGVIVTY
+405 
-416 LVPTSLL
+416 
-423 FIPMVQVMSTIGLVD
+423 
-438 SYWALVVVYP
+438 
-448 TFLAPFVAW
+448 
-457 LMAGYFRTIPGE
+457 
-469 LEECARI
+469 
-476 DGASRLGAL
+476 
-485 WRIAIPLARPG
+485 
-496 IVSAGIFAFTL
+496 
-507 SWNEFIYAL
+507 
-516 TLVTASSERTIPVGV
+516 
-531 LVQLTRADFYFWGP
+531 
-545 LMAGALA
+545 
-552 GSIPVALIYS
+552 
-562 FFVDQYAAGLTAGA
+562 
-576 VKG
+576 

>member
-1 MARPTVRSWLDQ
+1 MARLAVRRWLDQ

-37 AVAVQFALSDRTLAE
+37 GVAVQYALSDRTLAE

-84 ATVLK
+84 ATILK

-95 LALILNERLPLK
+95 LALLLNEQLPLK

-145 HSGLC
+145 HSGLS

-200 DGAGTWR
+200 DGAGTWH
-207 RFRYV
+207 RFRHV

-226 LSVIWTFSDF
+226 LSIIWTFSDF

-278 LPLLLVLII
+278 LPLLLVLIV

-294 RGVGRVNRRPAIERV
+294 RG
-309 LFVYAPLAFAL
+309 
-320 VFLLG
+320 
-325 PFYWMV
+325 
-331 ITALKPNS
+331 
-339 ELYNAAR
+339 
-346 SPLYV
+346 
-351 ASPTLEHFVFLFRKT
+351 
-366 AFLEWTKNTMIVSVG
+366 
-381 ATTLALTL
+381 
-389 GVPAGY
+389 
-395 ALARFRFPGA
+395 
-405 GLVGTGVIVTY
+405 
-416 LVPTSLL
+416 
-423 FIPMVQVMSTIGLVD
+423 
-438 SYWALVVVYP
+438 
-448 TFLAPFVAW
+448 
-457 LMAGYFRTIPGE
+457 
-469 LEECARI
+469 
-476 DGASRLGAL
+476 
-485 WRIAIPLARPG
+485 
-496 IVSAGIFAFTL
+496 
-507 SWNEFIYAL
+507 
-516 TLVTASSERTIPVGV
+516 
-531 LVQLTRADFYFWGP
+531 
-545 LMAGALA
+545 AGA
-552 GSIPVALIYS
+552 
-562 FFVDQYAAGLTAGA
+562 
-576 VKG
+576 

>member
-1 MARPTVRSWLDQ
+1 MARLSVRRWLDQ

-37 AVAVQFALSDRTLAE
+37 GVAVQYALSDRTLAE

-95 LALILNERLPLK
+95 LALILNEQLPLK

-145 HSGLC
+145 HAGLS

-159 PSLAMFSVILVNTW
+159 PTLAMFSVILVNTW

-200 DGAGTWR
+200 DGAGAWH
-207 RFRYV
+207 RFRHV

-278 LPLLLVLII
+278 LPLLLILIV

-294 RGVGRVNRRPAIERV
+294 RGA
-309 LFVYAPLAFAL
+309 
-320 VFLLG
+320 
-325 PFYWMV
+325 
-331 ITALKPNS
+331 TA
-339 ELYNAAR
+339 
-346 SPLYV
+346 
-351 ASPTLEHFVFLFRKT
+351 
-366 AFLEWTKNTMIVSVG
+366 
-381 ATTLALTL
+381 
-389 GVPAGY
+389 
-395 ALARFRFPGA
+395 
-405 GLVGTGVIVTY
+405 
-416 LVPTSLL
+416 
-423 FIPMVQVMSTIGLVD
+423 
-438 SYWALVVVYP
+438 
-448 TFLAPFVAW
+448 
-457 LMAGYFRTIPGE
+457 
-469 LEECARI
+469 
-476 DGASRLGAL
+476 
-485 WRIAIPLARPG
+485 
-496 IVSAGIFAFTL
+496 
-507 SWNEFIYAL
+507 
-516 TLVTASSERTIPVGV
+516 
-531 LVQLTRADFYFWGP
+531 
-545 LMAGALA
+545 
-552 GSIPVALIYS
+552 
-562 FFVDQYAAGLTAGA
+562 
-576 VKG
+576 

>member
-1 MARPTVRSWLDQ
+1 MMRLSVRRWLDQ

-89 LGAGLG
+89 LGAGLA
-95 LALILNERLPLK
+95 LALILNEQLPLK

-145 HSGLC
+145 HTGLS
-150 QRGLPWLTS
+150 QRGFPWLTS

-185 GLQTIPGELYEASAI
+185 GLQTIPTELYEASAI

-278 LPLLLVLII
+278 LPLLLIMII

-294 RGVGRVNRRPAIERV
+294 RGVEA
-309 LFVYAPLAFAL
+309 
-320 VFLLG
+320 
-325 PFYWMV
+325 
-331 ITALKPNS
+331 
-339 ELYNAAR
+339 
-346 SPLYV
+346 
-351 ASPTLEHFVFLFRKT
+351 
-366 AFLEWTKNTMIVSVG
+366 
-381 ATTLALTL
+381 
-389 GVPAGY
+389 
-395 ALARFRFPGA
+395 
-405 GLVGTGVIVTY
+405 
-416 LVPTSLL
+416 
-423 FIPMVQVMSTIGLVD
+423 
-438 SYWALVVVYP
+438 
-448 TFLAPFVAW
+448 
-457 LMAGYFRTIPGE
+457 
-469 LEECARI
+469 
-476 DGASRLGAL
+476 
-485 WRIAIPLARPG
+485 
-496 IVSAGIFAFTL
+496 
-507 SWNEFIYAL
+507 
-516 TLVTASSERTIPVGV
+516 
-531 LVQLTRADFYFWGP
+531 
-545 LMAGALA
+545 
-552 GSIPVALIYS
+552 
-562 FFVDQYAAGLTAGA
+562 
-576 VKG
+576 

>member
-1 MARPTVRSWLDQ
+1 MARLSVRRWLDQ

-37 AVAVQFALSDRTLAE
+37 GVAVMYALSDRTLAE

-84 ATVLK
+84 ATILK

-95 LALILNERLPLK
+95 LALILNEKLPLK

-145 HSGLC
+145 HSGLS

-200 DGAGTWR
+200 DGAGAWH

-226 LSVIWTFSDF
+226 LSMIWTFSDF

-278 LPLLLVLII
+278 LPLLLILIV

-294 RGVGRVNRRPAIERV
+294 RGA
-309 LFVYAPLAFAL
+309 
-320 VFLLG
+320 
-325 PFYWMV
+325 
-331 ITALKPNS
+331 TA
-339 ELYNAAR
+339 
-346 SPLYV
+346 
-351 ASPTLEHFVFLFRKT
+351 
-366 AFLEWTKNTMIVSVG
+366 
-381 ATTLALTL
+381 
-389 GVPAGY
+389 
-395 ALARFRFPGA
+395 
-405 GLVGTGVIVTY
+405 
-416 LVPTSLL
+416 
-423 FIPMVQVMSTIGLVD
+423 
-438 SYWALVVVYP
+438 
-448 TFLAPFVAW
+448 
-457 LMAGYFRTIPGE
+457 
-469 LEECARI
+469 
-476 DGASRLGAL
+476 
-485 WRIAIPLARPG
+485 
-496 IVSAGIFAFTL
+496 
-507 SWNEFIYAL
+507 
-516 TLVTASSERTIPVGV
+516 
-531 LVQLTRADFYFWGP
+531 
-545 LMAGALA
+545 
-552 GSIPVALIYS
+552 
-562 FFVDQYAAGLTAGA
+562 
-576 VKG
+576 